1 MMEKRMA
8 RCGVLVQLVLIIV
21 MVTCVARAQV
31 ERTGATA
38 PAATTTSPAT
48 TTTSPTTV
56 RRDRREP
63 VLSRVGEVQAWND
76 RRVRVEDRRRR
87 PADDTHITQR
97 LVEVSPEKV
106 VVDVEARIDVPGIPN
121 PPQPQKQTKT
131 FLPGVPKS
139 EALRSLR
146 PPGAVGDPIDAAA
159 ETVHAAGKEIA
170 CTVTEFPGHNG
181 TGEGKAKA
189 WRSPQIPGGM
199 VKMESA
205 SPVMKVE
212 LVVTKVEE
220 K

>member
-1 MMEKRMA
+1 MA

-38 PAATTTSPAT
+38 PAATTSPAT

-56 RRDRREP
+56 PEEIVENPFYLAWVKYKPGTTVEFELKTDA
-63 VLSRVGEVQAWND
+63 VGQQMT
-76 RRVRVEDRRRR
+76 
-87 PADDTHITQR
+87 THITQR

-199 VKMESA
+199 VRMESA

>member
-1 MMEKRMA
+1 MA

-38 PAATTTSPAT
+38 PAATTSPAT

-56 RRDRREP
+56 PEEIVENPFYLAWVKYKPGTTVEFELKTDA
-63 VLSRVGEVQAWND
+63 VGQQMT
-76 RRVRVEDRRRR
+76 
-87 PADDTHITQR
+87 THITQR

>member
-1 MMEKRMA
+1 MA

-38 PAATTTSPAT
+38 PAATTSPAT

-56 RRDRREP
+56 PEEIVENPFYLAWVKYKPGTTVEFELKTDA
-63 VLSRVGEVQAWND
+63 VGQQMT
-76 RRVRVEDRRRR
+76 
-87 PADDTHITQR
+87 THITQR

-159 ETVHAAGKEIA
+159 ETVHAAGKDIA

>member
-1 MMEKRMA
+1 MA

-38 PAATTTSPAT
+38 PAATTSPAT

-56 RRDRREP
+56 PEEIVENPFYLAWVKYKPGTTVEFELKTDA
-63 VLSRVGEVQAWND
+63 VGQQMT
-76 RRVRVEDRRRR
+76 
-87 PADDTHITQR
+87 THITQR

-146 PPGAVGDPIDAAA
+146 PPGAVGDPIDAVA
-159 ETVHAAGKEIA
+159 ETVHVAGKDIA

>member
-1 MMEKRMA
+1 MR
-8 RCGVLVQLVLIIV
+8 RLGVPLQLVLIV
-21 MVTCVARAQV
+21 LALTCVTSAQAQPAA
-31 ERTGATA
+31 TTA
-38 PAATTTSPAT
+38 PAAATTTST
-48 TTTSPTTV
+48 TSTTSPATPTTV
-56 RRDRREP
+56 PEEIVENPFYLAWAKYKPGTTVEFELKTDA
-63 VLSRVGEVQAWND
+63 VGQQMT
-76 RRVRVEDRRRR
+76 
-87 PADDTHITQR
+87 THITQR
-97 LVEVSPEKV
+97 LMEVSPEKV

-146 PPGAVGDPIDAAA
+146 PPGAVGDPIDAGT
-159 ETVHAAGKEIA
+159 ETVHAAGKDIA
-170 CTVTEFPGHNG
+170 CTVTEFPGHND

-189 WRSPQIPGGM
+189 WRSPQISGGM

-212 LVVTKVEE
+212 LVVTKVQE

>member
-1 MMEKRMA
+1 MA

-38 PAATTTSPAT
+38 PAATTSPAT

-56 RRDRREP
+56 PEEIVENPFYLAWVKYKPGTTVEFELKTDA
-63 VLSRVGEVQAWND
+63 VGQQMT
-76 RRVRVEDRRRR
+76 
-87 PADDTHITQR
+87 THITQR

-106 VVDVEARIDVPGIPN
+106 VVDVEARIDVPGVPN